1 MIWMTTEDL
10 IDTVRRS
17 LLENVAP
24 AVEDP
29 FARVQ
34 VIAAAH
40 VMLELRQRLE
50 TGDPVVRDSAALNAL
65 LESWGEPR
73 TASDPADPRAANRDA
88 RTAVSRAIAQQDDE
102 RASTMMAELA
112 RVEAAVAKEDM
123 TWVCREAMATLE

>member
-10 IDTVRRS
+10 VDTVRRS

-29 FARVQ
+29 FARMQ

-50 TGDPVVRDSAALNAL
+50 TGDPVVRDSAALDAL

-73 TASDPADPRAANRDA
+73 TVGDPADPRAANRDA

-102 RASTMMAELA
+102 RAGTMMAELA
-112 RVEAAVAKEDM
+112 QVEAAVAKEDM
-123 TWVCREAMATLE
+123 RWVCREAMATLE